1 MKTCFLEVIFRIRRK
16 INVKRKKRIYIE
28 ISKNKN
34 LPVFFLSLYAHTR
47 PLYIQCTPLTFFWL
61 NERHEER
68 LQKGTP
74 LRTSIPTQIS
84 LGIGRG
90 PIAWR

>member
-1 MKTCFLEVIFRIRRK
+1 MKTCFLEVIFRIK
-16 INVKRKKRIYIE
+16 KKDNVKKEERIYIE
-28 ISKNKN
+28 ISKIKIYQC
-34 LPVFFLSLYAHTR
+34 LLSSLYAHTR
-47 PLYIQCTPLTFFWL
+47 SLYIVYTLTFFWL